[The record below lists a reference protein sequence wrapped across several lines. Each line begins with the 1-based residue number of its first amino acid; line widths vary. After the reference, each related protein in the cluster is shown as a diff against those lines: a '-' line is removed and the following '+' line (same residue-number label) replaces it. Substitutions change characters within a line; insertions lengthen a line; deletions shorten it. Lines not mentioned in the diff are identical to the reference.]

1 MENKA
6 VTVAV
11 LGASDNPERYSHRA
25 VLLLKEKGYT
35 VIPVHPSVQKIEGI
49 PVTPAIKLIK
59 ESIDTVSVYLGP
71 QTVAVYIKDIIAL
84 KPKRVIMNPGA
95 ESDELEKALKANNIT
110 CQRACTLVL
119 LKTGQF

>member
-1 MENKA
+1 LENIKIK
-6 VTVAV
+6 VAV
-11 LGASDNPERYSHRA
+11 LGASDNPERYSHKA
-25 VLLLKEKGYT
+25 VCLLQEKGYT
-35 VIPVHPSVQKIEGI
+35 VIPVHPSVTEIQGI

-59 ESIDTVSVYLGP
+59 GSVDTLSVYLGP
-71 QTVAVYIKDIIAL
+71 QTLAPHIKDIIAL

-95 ESDELEKALKANNIT
+95 ESEELENALKMHNIP